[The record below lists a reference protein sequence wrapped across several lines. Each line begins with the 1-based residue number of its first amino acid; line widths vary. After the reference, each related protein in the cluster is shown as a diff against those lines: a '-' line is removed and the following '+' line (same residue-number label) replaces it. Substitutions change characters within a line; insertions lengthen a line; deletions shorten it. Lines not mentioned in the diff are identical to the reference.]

1 MTFHLILFH
10 KVITSTT
17 QSLLASGERVLLQTA
32 TVSLQTSNSR
42 SSIKARVL
50 LDSASQHTFMTS
62 QLAQRLN
69 LALEHK
75 EILSVSTFG
84 AQRATDI
91 LYIHVVCFKA
101 KLKDGT
107 FMTISANILSHIT
120 GYIQRSPLV
129 QKDLEFLESIPAE
142 KLADCLPDT
151 LENTTIDL
159 LIGSD
164 YFWEIIG
171 NDRVILPS
179 GMFLIPSK
187 FGFVTGK
194 F

>member
-1 MTFHLILFH
+1 MTVQVNAL
-10 KVITSTT
+10 
-17 QSLLASGERVLLQTA
+17 
-32 TVSLQTSNSR
+32 
-42 SSIKARVL
+42 
-50 LDSASQHTFMTS
+50 MTS

-69 LALEHK
+69 LSLEHK
-75 EILSVSTFG
+75 EILSVFTFG
-84 AQRATDI
+84 AQKATDI
-91 LYIHVVCFKA
+91 HTHVVCFKV

-107 FMTISANILSHIT
+107 FMTISANVLSQIT
-120 GYIQRSPLV
+120 GSIQRSPLV

-142 KLADCLPDT
+142 KMADCLPDT

-171 NDRVILPS
+171 NDKVILPS

-187 FGFVTGK
+187 FGYIVTGK
-194 F
+194 FPDDKQCLCNCVHTLTP